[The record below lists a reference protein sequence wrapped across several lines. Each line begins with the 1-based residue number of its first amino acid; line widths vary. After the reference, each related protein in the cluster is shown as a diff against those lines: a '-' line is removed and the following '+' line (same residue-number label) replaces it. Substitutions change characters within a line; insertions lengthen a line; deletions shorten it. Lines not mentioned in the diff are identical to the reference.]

1 LSILDLSLTPAP
13 PKRICK
19 ACRWVETLTPD
30 ELEHFHVMELN
41 YSCSELA
48 RALRPLGVAF
58 CESTLRKHNL
68 EAH

>member
-1 LSILDLSLTPAP
+1 VSILALSLTPAP
-13 PKRICK
+13 LKRICK
-19 ACRWVETLTPD
+19 TCRWIETLSP
-30 ELEHFHVMELN
+30 EEVEHFRAMEKN
-41 YSCSELA
+41 YTDAELA

>member
-13 PKRICK
+13 LKRICK
-19 ACRWVETLTPD
+19 TCRWIETLSPE
-30 ELEHFHVMELN
+30 ELEHFRVMGEN
-41 YSCSELA
+41 YSDSELA
-48 RALRPLGVAF
+48 RVLRPLGVTF